1 MTVQPASE
9 SEWHLDKRIPIAL
22 VLGLLLQTAGLGWFA
37 ATLNTRVQTNT
48 AELERLDVR
57 LEDARSGSMQR
68 AVQLGR
74 IEEQIKGLRG
84 DIRRALDT
92 QPGDRR

>member
-1 MTVQPASE
+1 MTMQPASE

-22 VLGLLLQTAGLGWFA
+22 VLGLLAQTAGLGWFA
-37 ATLNTRVQTNT
+37 ATLNTKVQTNT
-48 AELERLDVR
+48 AEIERVDARLER
-57 LEDARSGSMQR
+57 ARDGSMQR

-84 DIRRALDT
+84 DIRRALVR
-92 QPGDRR
+92 PNGR